1 MEKTYVA
8 SLCKNGLLGGG
19 LFLDDERVTYRT
31 GKLQVPAEIRNL
43 QLPFC
48 RIRNVEKSKALF
60 LPTVTIEMQD
70 GRAWKFLVFGRNGFL
85 TRLKAAMTAYG
96 KGYAKRRWN

>member
-1 MEKTYVA
+1 MEKTYLA

-31 GKLQVPAEIRNL
+31 GKMSVPPEIRNL

-48 RIRNVEKSKALF
+48 RIKAVEKSRALF

-70 GRAWKFLVFGRNGFL
+70 DRGWKFLVFGRRSFL
-85 TRLKAAMTAYG
+85 DNLKAAMDAYASG
-96 KGYAKRRWN
+96 A

>member
-1 MEKTYVA
+1 MEKTYIA
-8 SLCKNGLLGGG
+8 SLCKNGILGGG

-31 GKLQVPAEIRNL
+31 GKMTVPPEIRNL

-48 RIRNVEKSKALF
+48 RIKGVGKSRALF

-70 GRAWKFLVFGRNGFL
+70 GREWKFLVFGRSSFL
-85 TRLKAAMTAYG
+85 THLETAMAA
-96 KGYAKRRWN
+96 YASGD